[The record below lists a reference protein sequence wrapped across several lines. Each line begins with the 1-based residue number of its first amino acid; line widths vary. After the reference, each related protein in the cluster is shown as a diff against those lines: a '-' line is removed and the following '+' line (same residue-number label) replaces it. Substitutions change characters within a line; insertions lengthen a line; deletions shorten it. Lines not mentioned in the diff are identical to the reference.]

1 MLPCRRC
8 QTVRLGCSRVV
19 SMVVRPVGVVEPL
32 PLVVVRTGHAAVRQG
47 EPCPDLWSIE
57 SGIFAARMVNAE
69 GRSFLI
75 DLLGP
80 GDPIGALR
88 ERPAHITAVALRPA
102 RLRPLGP
109 EDGAEALIALTARI
123 TVVTADLAW
132 FGVADRIERR
142 LSDLACRIGHPTQG
156 GTLIPIRLTQDDL
169 ASMVGATRETTN
181 RALQTLF
188 ARGVLDR
195 QGRGRYVVRSQLQL
209 VTDTPPL
216 GRAGGLAL

>member
-1 MLPCRRC
+1 
-8 QTVRLGCSRVV
+8 
-19 SMVVRPVGVVEPL
+19 MVVRPVGVVEPL
-32 PLVVVRTGHAAVRQG
+32 PLVVVRTGHTAVRQG

-57 SGIFAARMVNAE
+57 SGVFAAHMVSDD

-75 DLLGP
+75 DLYGP

-88 ERPAHITAVALRPA
+88 ERPAHVTATALRPA

-109 EDGAEALIALTARI
+109 EDGAVALNALAARMTAL
-123 TVVTADLAW
+123 TADLAW

-142 LSDLACRIGHPTQG
+142 LSDLACRIGRPTQG
-156 GTLIPIRLTQDDL
+156 GTLIPIRLTQDQL

-188 ARGVLDR
+188 ASGVLDR
-195 QGRGRYVVRSQLQL
+195 HGRGRYVVRSQLQL
-209 VTDTPPL
+209 VTDAPPL
-216 GRAGGLAL
+216 GRASGLAL

>member
-8 QTVRLGCSRVV
+8 QTVRLGSSRVV
-19 SMVVRPVGVVEPL
+19 PMVVRPVGVVEPL
-32 PLVVVRTGHAAVRQG
+32 PLVVVRTGHTAVRQG

-57 SGIFAARMVNAE
+57 SGIFAVRMVNAE

-75 DLLGP
+75 DLYGP
-80 GDPIGALR
+80 GDPIGGPSEL
-88 ERPAHITAVALRPA
+88 PAFVTATALRPA
-102 RLRPLGP
+102 RLRPLRP
-109 EDGAEALIALTARI
+109 EDALEVMNAVAARM
-123 TVVTADLAW
+123 TVLTADLAW
-132 FGVADRIERR
+132 FGVAERIERR

-209 VTDTPPL
+209 VTDAPPL
-216 GRAGGLAL
+216 GRARGLAL

>member
-1 MLPCRRC
+1 
-8 QTVRLGCSRVV
+8 
-19 SMVVRPVGVVEPL
+19 MVVRPVGVVEPL
-32 PLVVVRTGHAAVRQG
+32 PLVVIRAGHTAVRQG

-57 SGIFAARMVNAE
+57 SGVFAARIVNAE

-75 DLLGP
+75 DLYGP
-80 GDPIGALR
+80 GDPIGAPN
-88 ERPAHITAVALRPA
+88 ERPAHVTATALRPA
-102 RLRPLGP
+102 RLRPLRP
-109 EDGAEALIALTARI
+109 EDAVGSLNALTARI
-123 TVVTADLAW
+123 TALTADLAW
-132 FGVADRIERR
+132 FGVAERIERR
-142 LSDLACRIGHPTQG
+142 LADLACRIGRPAEG

-209 VTDTPPL
+209 VTDAPPL

>member
-1 MLPCRRC
+1 
-8 QTVRLGCSRVV
+8 
-19 SMVVRPVGVVEPL
+19 MVVRPVGVVQPL
-32 PLVVVRTGHAAVRQG
+32 PLVVVRTGHTAVRQG

-57 SGIFAARMVNAE
+57 SGVFAARMVNAE

-75 DLLGP
+75 DLYGP
-80 GDPIGALR
+80 GDPIGTPG
-88 ERPAHITAVALRPA
+88 EQPAHVTATALRPA
-102 RLRPLGP
+102 RLRPLRG
-109 EDGAEALIALTARI
+109 DDAVAALVALTARLAAFA
-123 TVVTADLAW
+123 ADLAW
-132 FGVADRIERR
+132 FGVAERIERR
-142 LSDLACRIGHPTQG
+142 LVDLACRIGQPTDG

-195 QGRGRYVVRSQLQL
+195 QGRGRYVVRSQLRL
-209 VTDTPPL
+209 VTEAPRL